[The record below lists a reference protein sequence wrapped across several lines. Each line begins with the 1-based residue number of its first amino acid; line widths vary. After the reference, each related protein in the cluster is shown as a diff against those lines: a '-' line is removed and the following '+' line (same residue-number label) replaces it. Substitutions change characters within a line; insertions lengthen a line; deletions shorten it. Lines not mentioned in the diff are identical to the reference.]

1 MFVKNLKIINF
12 KNHPEKSFDFSSEIN
27 CFVGNNGAGKT
38 NILDALHYISM
49 GKSFLG
55 NSDFQNIKEDENFFS
70 IESEIEGEEK
80 NDIIKILLQKE
91 TKKIIKKNEK
101 TYERMADH
109 IGFLPSVMIS
119 PYDANLIS
127 DGGESRRKFLDAM
140 ISQTD
145 SEYLFNLI
153 QYQKTLQQRNALLK
167 YFHKNRTF
175 DLDSLEIYNE
185 PITKFG
191 TQIFKKRQLFVEAI
205 LPTIQHFYT
214 IISKGNEKVTVIYE
228 SDLNEDNFEN
238 LLTKNLEKDRQLTY
252 TSKGIHKDDLR
263 FEMNGNLIKKFGSQG
278 QQKSFLIALK
288 LAQIKRIKEITN
300 KNPILLLD
308 DIFDKLDDNRVSQL
322 IELVNE
328 QNFGQIFITD
338 THKERTES
346 VVKRIN
352 EESKIFEI

>member
-119 PYDANLIS
+119 P
-127 DGGESRRKFLDAM
+127 M
-140 ISQTD
+140 MQT
-145 SEYLFNLI
+145 
-153 QYQKTLQQRNALLK
+153 
-167 YFHKNRTF
+167 
-175 DLDSLEIYNE
+175 
-185 PITKFG
+185 
-191 TQIFKKRQLFVEAI
+191 
-205 LPTIQHFYT
+205 
-214 IISKGNEKVTVIYE
+214 
-228 SDLNEDNFEN
+228 
-238 LLTKNLEKDRQLTY
+238 
-252 TSKGIHKDDLR
+252 
-263 FEMNGNLIKKFGSQG
+263 
-278 QQKSFLIALK
+278 
-288 LAQIKRIKEITN
+288 
-300 KNPILLLD
+300 
-308 DIFDKLDDNRVSQL
+308 
-322 IELVNE
+322 
-328 QNFGQIFITD
+328 
-338 THKERTES
+338 
-346 VVKRIN
+346 
-352 EESKIFEI
+352 